1 MQSIGLPH
9 MDLKPS
15 PTVPLA
21 MLFAAAVAALGG
33 LLFGFDT
40 AVIAGITHALTS
52 RFHLTSTTLGVTV
65 SFALWGTVVGS
76 LLAFLPANRLGGRD
90 SLRLSGLL
98 YLVSAVGC
106 ALAGSWYA
114 FLAFR
119 FIGGLA
125 IGGCSVFAPMYIA
138 EASPPAARGKLVS
151 CFQLSIV
158 TGILVAYGSNFVIG
172 SLHLLVELWRLQL
185 GVAAFPSLLF
195 LAALFFIPR
204 SPYWLLKHNRIS
216 EARSSL
222 QTLGFPAPEEEIQ
235 RIQASFLINREDARR
250 SIFRREYTRPVL
262 IALALGLFNQLSG
275 INAILYYANDIFT
288 RAGYGSASAGKQA
301 VALGL
306 TNLLFTV
313 LGMSFIDSLGRKPLL
328 VAGAGGNGDC
338 LGGHFRNLLFRKPS
352 ASLDCFSSSVHCFV
366 CCVAGRG
373 GMGLPKRDLPDRCS
387 RKRAKPRQLLALAAY
402 RNGCRRVS
410 ARGGIFDDGPFCR
423 VLRNLCSPGRHRD
436 LPLSGDAW
444 PSA

>member
-1 MQSIGLPH
+1 

-328 VAGAGGNGDC
+328 VAGAGGMATALAGISGIFYFGSHQH
-338 LGGHFRNLLFRKPS
+338 LLIAFLLLFI
-352 ASLDCFSSSVHCFV
+352 ASFAASQGVVVWVYLSEIFPTAVRESGQSLASFWLWLLTAM
-366 CCVAGRG
+366 VAGVFPRVAAFSTTAPFVVFFGICVLQVVIVTFLFPETRG
-373 GMGLPKRDLPDRCS
+373 
-387 RKRAKPRQLLALAAY
+387 RQLDVAI
-402 RNGCRRVS
+402 R
-410 ARGGIFDDGPFCR
+410 
-423 VLRNLCSPGRHRD
+423 
-436 LPLSGDAW
+436 
-444 PSA
+444 